1 MNFIKTA
8 LLGLSLVFA
17 SLAWAAPIDI
27 NSADAKTLESL
38 NGIGPAKAEAIVD
51 YRTTNGPC
59 KTVGDLEQVS
69 GLGKATL
76 DKNRENLSV
85 GAGRTSGKSEKSPS
99 AKKDAKKD
107 SR

>member
-51 YRTTNGPC
+51 YRTKNGPF
-59 KTVGDLEQVS
+59 KTVDDLEKVS
-69 GLGKATL
+69 GIGKATL
-76 DKNRENLSV
+76 DKNRENIV
-85 GAGRTSGKSEKSPS
+85 IGGAKAEKPS
-99 AKKDAKKD
+99 KKETKK
-107 SR
+107 